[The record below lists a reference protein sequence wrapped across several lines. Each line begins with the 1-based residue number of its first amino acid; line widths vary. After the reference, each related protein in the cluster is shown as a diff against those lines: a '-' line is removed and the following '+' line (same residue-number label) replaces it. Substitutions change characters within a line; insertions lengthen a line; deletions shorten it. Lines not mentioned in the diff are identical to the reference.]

1 MCLATAGMDEV
12 GRGALAGPL
21 VAAAVVLAP
30 NLERSVDAMALVDS
44 KLLSHA
50 EREELDRWIRTHA
63 DLVLIELV
71 GVAAINQLGMGWANR
86 IVYARLMARGGAGR
100 YVVDGNLRLHRL
112 APAGSV
118 VICRCKGEQ
127 HNRMVAAASI
137 VAKVYRDRLMQSL
150 HRAYPAYGWD
160 RNAGYATPEHR
171 RAIQQ
176 VGICA
181 EHRTLYVRRSR
192 AATSETAVPVERER

>member
-30 NLERSVDAMALVDS
+30 DLERTVDATALVDS
-44 KLLSHA
+44 KLLTA
-50 EREELDRWIRTHA
+50 RDREELDRWIRAHA
-63 DLVLIELV
+63 DLVLIEMV
-71 GVAAINQLGMGWANR
+71 GVGAINQLGMGWANR

-112 APAGSV
+112 APAGSL
-118 VICRCKGEQ
+118 VICRCKGDQ
-127 HNRMVAAASI
+127 HSRMVAAASI
-137 VAKVYRDRLMQSL
+137 VAKVFRDRLMQTL
-150 HRAYPAYGWD
+150 HRAYPAYGWNH
-160 RNAGYATPEHR
+160 NAGYATPEHR

-181 EHRTLYVRRSR
+181 EHRTLYVRRIL
-192 AATSETAVPVERER
+192 AATCESAVPPERER